1 MRRPRGSQM
10 LANDPQLR
18 ALIENVQE
26 TRTRVE
32 SAERRI
38 QMLTDSFV
46 VSGIW
51 RNASSLDSWA
61 KTLAGEETLQ
71 FEMTSD

>member
-1 MRRPRGSQM
+1 M
-10 LANDPQLR
+10 LADDPQLR
-18 ALIENVQE
+18 ALIDNVQE
-26 TRTRVE
+26 TRARVE

-51 RNASSLDSWA
+51 RNASSLDTWT
-61 KTLAGEETLQ
+61 KTLAGDDELQ

>member
-1 MRRPRGSQM
+1 MYTTDDI
-10 LANDPQLR
+10 LLR
-18 ALIENVQE
+18 ALVDELRD
-26 TRTRVE
+26 TRKRVE
-32 SAERRI
+32 NAERRI

-51 RNASSLDSWA
+51 RNASSLKHWA
-61 KTLAGEETLQ
+61 KAMTDEEELQ

>member
-1 MRRPRGSQM
+1 MRSASAGKM
-10 LANDPQLR
+10 LDDPLYR
-18 ALIENVQE
+18 ALMEDVQQ
-26 TRTRVE
+26 TRARVE
-32 SAERRI
+32 TAEKRI

-51 RNASSLDSWA
+51 RNTSSLSTWA
-61 KTLAGEETLQ
+61 KTLAGEEPLQ

>member
-1 MRRPRGSQM
+1 MID
-10 LANDPQLR
+10 DPLYRSLLEDVHQTR
-18 ALIENVQE
+18 A
-26 TRTRVE
+26 RVDN
-32 SAERRI
+32 AEKRI

-51 RNASSLDSWA
+51 RNASSLSTWA
-61 KTLAGEETLQ
+61 KTLAGEEPLQ

>member
-1 MRRPRGSQM
+1 M
-10 LANDPQLR
+10 LTDDMQLQ
-18 ALIENVQE
+18 ALMADMKE
-26 TRTRVE
+26 TRARVE
-32 SAERRI
+32 HAERRI

-51 RNASSLDSWA
+51 RNASSLKQWA
-61 KTLAGEETLQ
+61 KTVMDEEELQ

>member
-1 MRRPRGSQM
+1 MM
-10 LANDPQLR
+10 MNTDDLQLSKLMDEVR
-18 ALIENVQE
+18 E
-26 TRTRVE
+26 TRSRIE
-32 SAERRI
+32 HAERRI

-51 RNASSLDSWA
+51 RNASSLKTWT
-61 KTLAGEETLQ
+61 KTLAGEEDLQ